1 MALALQ
7 ISCPHM
13 LKSCGKLD
21 NLPRTGHKGVSKAG
35 VPVFNPSLHRVGFR
49 MSALATVFL
58 ALSGFSSVQAATVAR
73 KAAAPAADYRGA
85 YRNYLVGRFA
95 MIQGDVATAS
105 LRMAAASAYDP
116 ANADLRQKAFLVSV
130 LNGDIDQAADL
141 GPGAASTPTSQ
152 LMVHLI
158 AAVRAVRDGHG
169 AAAERE
175 IGAVLKA
182 DGNERTAQ
190 MIRPYIQAMNGQW
203 DKALD
208 ETGDAAIQA
217 TEGGRLMGYLIKLDR
232 ARLNEIKGHVQAAE
246 ADYKALYQPGAAA
259 MIFGPD
265 YANFLERQGRRAEAK
280 AIWTAIS
287 QQAADPSTQQALD
300 RLDNPKAAAPPLP
313 DLKQSIAQALFLS
326 ATLYFSGNDT
336 EMALANV
343 RLSLYLDPTPERA
356 RIFLGQ
362 IEEELKNNDAADA
375 AWAAVAPE
383 SPYYSEA
390 TLRRIWALRARDQLP
405 EALNLVDQVLQR
417 QPDSLSFVVEKA
429 DILHAMDRDADALA
443 ALDGRVKR
451 AGDADFTWQAR
462 FLQAMIY
469 DSLDQWPQA
478 ETAIKKAQALAPD
491 RPEVLN
497 FLGYG
502 WINRGLHVQ
511 EGMDLVRRALQL
523 QPKSGAVID
532 SLGWGYYK
540 LGNYDEALD
549 FIEEAVQL
557 DPSDAEVN
565 DHLGDVYK
573 ALGRNVEAGYEW
585 SRVLTMKATQ
595 RELASVREKIDAN
608 TAALAAE
615 ARAKAQ
621 PQATAFNDA
630 AAAKK
635 P

>member
-1 MALALQ
+1 M
-7 ISCPHM
+7 
-13 LKSCGKLD
+13 
-21 NLPRTGHKGVSKAG
+21 
-35 VPVFNPSLHRVGFR
+35 FNRSLHRVGSQ
-49 MSALATVFL
+49 MSALAVVL
-58 ALSGFSSVQAATVAR
+58 LVLSTGAQAATAAKKAAATVAT
-73 KAAAPAADYRGA
+73 ADYRGA

-95 MIQGDVATAS
+95 MTQGDVATAS
-105 LRMAAASAYDP
+105 LRMAAAAAYDP
-116 ANADLRQKAFLVSV
+116 GNTDLRQKAFLVSI

-141 GPGAASTPTSQ
+141 GPGASATPTSQ

-158 AAVRAVRDGHG
+158 AAVRAVRDGH
-169 AAAERE
+169 AATAARE
-175 IGAVLKA
+175 LDIVLKA
-182 DGNERTAQ
+182 DGNERSAR
-190 MIRPYIQAMNGQW
+190 MIKPYIQALNGQW

-208 ETGDAAIQA
+208 ESGDAAMQA
-217 TEGGRLMGYLIKLDR
+217 TDANRLMGYLIKLDR
-232 ARLNEIKGHVQAAE
+232 ARLNEIKGHINAAE

-259 MIFGPD
+259 VIFGPD
-265 YANFLERQGRRAEAK
+265 YAGFLERQGRRDEAK
-280 AIWTAIS
+280 AVWTAIS

-300 RLDNPKAAAPPLP
+300 RLGAAKAPPPLP

-343 RLSLYLDPTPERA
+343 RLSLYLDPAPERA

-383 SPYYSEA
+383 SPYYGEA

-417 QPDSLSFVVEKA
+417 QPDTLSFVVEKA
-429 DILHAMDRDADALA
+429 DILHAEDRDADALA
-443 ALDGRVKR
+443 ALDARVKR

-478 ETAIKKAQALAPD
+478 EDAIKKAQALAPD

-540 LGNYDEALD
+540 LGQYDEALD

-573 ALGRNVEAGYEW
+573 ALGRNVEANYEW
-585 SRVLTMKATQ
+585 SRVLTLKATK
-595 RELASVREKIDAN
+595 RELATVREKIDAN
-608 TAALAAE
+608 TALLAAA
-615 ARAKAQ
+615 ARAKAQAQ

-630 AAAKK
+630 TAAKK

>member
-1 MALALQ
+1 MF
-7 ISCPHM
+7 SRF
-13 LKSCGKLD
+13 SG
-21 NLPRTGHKGVSKAG
+21 
-35 VPVFNPSLHRVGFR
+35 RVGST
-49 MSALATVFL
+49 MSALAAVFL
-58 ALSGFSSVQAATVAR
+58 ALTAASGAQATVAK
-73 KAAAPAADYRGA
+73 KAAASPASAGAAPGADYRGA

-95 MIQGDVATAS
+95 MTQGDVATAS
-105 LRMAAASAYDP
+105 LRMGAAVAYDP
-116 ANADLRQKAFLVSV
+116 SNADLRQKAFLISI

-141 GPGAASTPTSQ
+141 GTGAGTTTTSQ

-158 AAVRAVRDGHG
+158 GAVRAVRDGHNLV
-169 AAAERE
+169 AERE
-175 IGAVLKA
+175 LDTVLKT
-182 DGNERTAQ
+182 DGNERSAQ
-190 MIRPYIQAMNGQW
+190 MIRPYIQALNGQW

-208 ETGDAAIQA
+208 DSADTAPGTADGD
-217 TEGGRLMGYLIKLDR
+217 RLMSFLIKLDR
-232 ARLNEIKGHVQAAE
+232 ARLNEIKGHPDAAE
-246 ADYKALYQPGAAA
+246 ADYKVLYQPGAAA
-259 MIFGPD
+259 VIFGPD
-265 YANFLERQGRRAEAK
+265 YANFLERQGRRDEAK

-287 QQAADPSTQQALD
+287 QQAADPSSQQALD
-300 RLDNPKAAAPPLP
+300 RLNNPKAAPPPLP

-343 RLSLYLDPTPERA
+343 RLSLYLDPAPERA

-375 AWAAVAPE
+375 AWAAVTPD

-390 TLRRIWALRARDQLP
+390 TLRRVWAMRARDELP
-405 EALNLVDQVLQR
+405 DALNLVDQVLAR
-417 QPDSLSFVVEKA
+417 QPDALSFVIEKA
-429 DILHAMDRDADALA
+429 DIMHAQDKDDDALA
-443 ALDGRVKR
+443 VLDGRIKR

-469 DSLDQWPQA
+469 DSLDQWPRA
-478 ETAIKKAQALAPD
+478 EEAIKKAQALAPD

-523 QPKSGAVID
+523 EPKSGAVVD

-540 LGNYDEALD
+540 LGNYPEALG

-573 ALGRNVEAGYEW
+573 AMGRNVEAGYEW
-585 SRVLTMKATQ
+585 SRVLSLKATR

-608 TAALAAE
+608 TVALAALAHD
-615 ARAKAQ
+615 KAQ
-621 PQATAFNDA
+621 PQATAFNDGA
-630 AAAKK
+630 TAKK

>member
-1 MALALQ
+1 
-7 ISCPHM
+7 
-13 LKSCGKLD
+13 
-21 NLPRTGHKGVSKAG
+21 
-35 VPVFNPSLHRVGFR
+35 
-49 MSALATVFL
+49 MSALAVVLL
-58 ALSGFSSVQAATVAR
+58 ALGV
-73 KAAAPAADYRGA
+73 APAHAASVAKKAVAPVVATAPPIDYRNA

-95 MIQGDVATAS
+95 MTQGDVATAS
-105 LRMAAASAYDP
+105 LRMGAAVSYDP
-116 ANADLRQKAFLVSV
+116 ANADLRQKAFLISI

-141 GPGAASTPTSQ
+141 GAGSASTPTSQ
-152 LMVHLI
+152 LMVHMI
-158 AAVRAVRDGHG
+158 GAVRAIHEGRP
-169 AAAERE
+169 AAAEHE
-175 IGAVLKA
+175 LDTVLKT
-182 DGNERTAQ
+182 DINERSSR
-190 MIRPYIQAMNGQW
+190 MIKPYVLAMNGQW
-203 DKALD
+203 DKALAEPD
-208 ETGDAAIQA
+208 TSAAG
-217 TEGGRLMGYLIKLDR
+217 TSDRDRLMGFLIKLDH
-232 ARLNEIKGHVQAAE
+232 ARLNEIKGHPDAAE
-246 ADYKALYQPGAAA
+246 VQYKALYQPGAAA
-259 MIFGPD
+259 VIFGPD
-265 YANFLERQGRRAEAK
+265 YANFLERQGRRDEAA

-287 QQAADPSTQQALD
+287 QQASDPSSQQALE
-300 RLDNPKAAAPPLP
+300 RIKAKAPPPPLP
-313 DLKQSIAQALFLS
+313 DLRQSVAQALFLS

-343 RLSLYLDPTPERA
+343 RLSLYLDPAPERA

-390 TLRRIWALRARDQLP
+390 TLRRIWGLRAQDRLP
-405 EALNLVDQVLQR
+405 EALNLVDQVLAR
-417 QPDSLSFVVEKA
+417 QPDALSFTIEKA
-429 DILHAMDRDADALA
+429 DILHAQDKDAEALA
-443 ALDGRVKR
+443 VLNARIKR

-462 FLQAMIY
+462 FLQAMVY
-469 DSLDQWPQA
+469 DSLDQWPNA
-478 ETAIKKAQALAPD
+478 ETAIKQAQGLAPD
-491 RPEVLN
+491 RPEVMN

-540 LGNYDEALD
+540 LGNYDEALG

-565 DHLGDVYK
+565 DHLGDIYK
-573 ALGRNVEAGYEW
+573 AMGRNVEANYEW
-585 SRVLTMKATQ
+585 SRVLTLKATS
-595 RELASVREKIDAN
+595 RELAGVRQKIDAN
-608 TAALAAE
+608 AALIAAG
-615 ARAKAQ
+615 AHKTQ

>member
-1 MALALQ
+1 
-7 ISCPHM
+7 
-13 LKSCGKLD
+13 
-21 NLPRTGHKGVSKAG
+21 
-35 VPVFNPSLHRVGFR
+35 
-49 MSALATVFL
+49 MSALAVVLL
-58 ALSGFSSVQAATVAR
+58 ALVVVPGAQAATV
-73 KAAAPAADYRGA
+73 KKTAATAGPSTTDYRGA

-95 MIQGDVATAS
+95 MTQGDVATAS
-105 LRMAAASAYDP
+105 LRMGAAVAYDP
-116 ANADLRQKAFLVSV
+116 GNVELRQKAFLVSI

-141 GPGAASTPTSQ
+141 GPGAGSTPTSQ
-152 LMVHLI
+152 LMVHMI
-158 AAVRAVRDGHG
+158 GAIRAVRDNHA

-175 IGAVLKA
+175 IDAVLKT
-182 DGNERTAQ
+182 DVNERSAR
-190 MIRPYIQAMNGQW
+190 MIKPYIQAMNDKW

-208 ETGDAAIQA
+208 ETGDTALQA
-217 TEGGRLMGYLIKLDR
+217 SDSNRLMGYLIKLDR
-232 ARLNEIKGHVQAAE
+232 ARLNEIKGRPAAAE

-259 MIFGPD
+259 VIFGPD
-265 YANFLERQGRRAEAK
+265 YANFLERQGRRDEAR
-280 AIWTAIS
+280 AIWTTIN
-287 QQAADPSTQQALD
+287 QQASDPSSQQALD
-300 RLDNPKAAAPPLP
+300 RLGKNGAPPALP
-313 DLKQSIAQALFLS
+313 DLRQSIAQALFLS

-343 RLSLYLDPTPERA
+343 RLSLYLDPAPERA

-375 AWAAVAPE
+375 AWAAVAPD

-390 TLRRIWALRARDQLP
+390 TLRRVWAMRARDQLP
-405 EALNLVDQVLQR
+405 DALNLVDQVLAR
-417 QPDSLSFVVEKA
+417 QPDALSFVVEKA
-429 DILHAMDRDADALA
+429 DILHAQDKDPEALA
-443 ALDGRVKR
+443 VLDDRIKR

-469 DSLDQWPQA
+469 DSLDRWPDA

-523 QPKSGAVID
+523 QPKSGAVVD

-540 LGNYDEALD
+540 LGNYDEALG
-549 FIEEAVQL
+549 FAEEAVQL

-565 DHLGDVYK
+565 DHLGDIYK
-573 ALGRNVEAGYEW
+573 AMGRNVEAGYEW
-585 SRVLTMKATQ
+585 TRVLSLKATK
-595 RELASVREKIDAN
+595 RELASVREKLDAN
-608 TAALAAE
+608 AAAIAADSHT
-615 ARAKAQ
+615 KAQ
-621 PQATAFNDA
+621 AQATAFNDA
-630 AAAKK
+630 ATAKK